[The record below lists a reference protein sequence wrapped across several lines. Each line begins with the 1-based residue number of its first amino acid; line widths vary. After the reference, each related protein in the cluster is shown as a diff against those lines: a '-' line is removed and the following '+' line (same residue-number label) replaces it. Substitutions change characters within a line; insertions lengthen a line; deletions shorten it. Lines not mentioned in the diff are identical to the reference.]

1 MNKSK
6 KSNHK
11 KTRKVVKKKMNS
23 EMSKN
28 DKIYL
33 LACTVVIIVFLC
45 ILAFNLGKYLAL
57 VA

>member
-11 KTRKVVKKKMNS
+11 TKKVLKEKMNR